1 MKIAVLA
8 ANGKAGSLIVK
19 EAVERGFDVTAVVR
33 GENRTLAT
41 KEIRKDIL
49 ALTENDLKGFDVV
62 ITAFGAWTEETLPL
76 HKTTLEHISELLK
89 NGNTRLLVVGG
100 AGSLYTDDSLT
111 TQLQDLPDFPEEY
124 KPIAGNMAKGLEV
137 LRKRSD
143 VNWTYISPAAD
154 FDYEAERKGE
164 YLLAG
169 EVFTTNEKGESKIS
183 YADYAIAMLD
193 EAENKSG
200 NNIRKRISVLWK

>member
-33 GENRTLAT
+33 GENKTVAKNVIIKDLLDLT
-41 KEIRKDIL
+41 KE
-49 ALTENDLKGFDVV
+49 DLQGFDAVV
-62 ITAFGAWTEETLPL
+62 SAFGAWTAETLPL
-76 HKTTLEHISELLK
+76 YTTTSIHLLDILK
-89 NGNTRLLVVGG
+89 GTNTRILIIGG
-100 AGSLYTDDSLT
+100 TGSLYLDESLT
-111 TQLQDLPDFPEEY
+111 TQLIDTPEFPEEY
-124 KPIAGNMAKGLEV
+124 KPVASAAQKALAEI
-137 LRKRSD
+137 RKNENK
-143 VNWTYISPAAD
+143 NWTYISPAAD
-154 FDYEAERKGE
+154 FDYEAERKGR

-193 EAENKSG
+193 EIEKG
-200 NNIRKRISVLWK
+200 NNIGKRISVLWK

>member
-33 GENRTLAT
+33 GENKTVAKNVIIKDLLDLT
-41 KEIRKDIL
+41 KE
-49 ALTENDLKGFDVV
+49 DLQGFDAVV
-62 ITAFGAWTEETLPL
+62 SAFGAWTVETLPL
-76 HKTTLEHISELLK
+76 YTTTSIHLLDILK
-89 NGNTRLLVVGG
+89 GTNTRILIIGG
-100 AGSLYTDDSLT
+100 AGSLYLDESLT
-111 TQLQDLPDFPEEY
+111 TQLIDTPEFPEEY
-124 KPIAGNMAKGLEV
+124 KPVASAAQKALAEI
-137 LRKRSD
+137 RKNENK
-143 VNWTYISPAAD
+143 NWTYISPAAD

-183 YADYAIAMLD
+183 YADYAIAMVD
-193 EAENKSG
+193 EIEKG
-200 NNIRKRISVLWK
+200 NNLGKRISVLWK